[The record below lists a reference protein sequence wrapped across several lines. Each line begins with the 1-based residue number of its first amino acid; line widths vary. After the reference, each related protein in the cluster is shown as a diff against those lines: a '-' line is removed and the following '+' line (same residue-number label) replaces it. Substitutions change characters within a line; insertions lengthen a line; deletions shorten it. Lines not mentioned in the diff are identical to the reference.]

1 MKMKQKLSPQQ
12 FLLMQMIQLPVTSL
26 EQRLKEELE
35 KNPVLEISSESDNTM
50 ESLPERDDDG
60 YNDYESLVS
69 VVPTM
74 TTTATASDRSATRI
88 LTSAKPSML
97 PNPRFSTIC
106 SSSSP

>member
-35 KNPVLEISSESDNTM
+35 KNPVLEISSESDNAM

-60 YNDYESLVS
+60 
-69 VVPTM
+69 
-74 TTTATASDRSATRI
+74 
-88 LTSAKPSML
+88 
-97 PNPRFSTIC
+97 
-106 SSSSP
+106 